1 VKYYSYFPGCSAE
14 STGRGL
20 GLSAEAIAKP
30 LDMELVEIEDWNCCG
45 STPYGSLDEEG
56 ALVVAARNLALAE
69 KMGFDLVTPC
79 SSCYVTLSKANRHLH
94 DHPALLKKVNEALAV
109 AGLEYKGTLRVRH
122 LVDVLVND
130 ITPDFI
136 AARLKKPLRGLKV
149 APYYGCQLV
158 RPDYGLDDTEQP
170 VTLDKLVAATGAEAV
185 DFPLKVRCCGGSLM
199 LSEEASTLGLIN
211 KLLRSA
217 AENGANCI
225 VTACPLCQTNLDA
238 YQSRANSVFKMN
250 YNVPV
255 LFITQLI
262 GLALGLD
269 TKSLG
274 LDANIVA
281 IPSVILGSSEA
292 TPKNP
297 SPDTRPEAKI
307 PPIPTSVNIE
317 GSVRRGSI

>member
-1 VKYYSYFPGCSAE
+1 VTKYYSYFPGCSAE

-20 GLSAEAIAKP
+20 GLSAEAIARP

-45 STPYGSLDEEG
+45 STPYGSLDEEES
-56 ALVVAARNLALAE
+56 LVVAARNLALAE
-69 KMGFDLVTPC
+69 KAGFDVVTPC

-109 AGLEYKGTLRVRH
+109 AGLEYKGSLRVRH

-130 ITPDFI
+130 VTPEVI
-136 AARLKKPLRGLKV
+136 AGRLKKPLRGLKV

-170 VTLDKLVAATGAEAV
+170 VTLDRLVAGTGAEAV

-199 LSEEASTLGLIN
+199 LSEEASSLGLVN
-211 KLLRSA
+211 KLLGSA
-217 AENGANCI
+217 ADSSAQCI

-238 YQSRANSVFKMN
+238 YQSRVNSVFKTR
-250 YNVPV
+250 YNIPV

-262 GLALGLD
+262 GVALGLD
-269 TKSLG
+269 AKTLG
-274 LDANIVA
+274 LDANIVET
-281 IPSVILGSSEA
+281 STVILRREA
-292 TPKNP
+292 TKNLGVGNAPP
-297 SPDTRPEAKI
+297 SRDPSRSLP
-307 PPIPTSVNIE
+307 
-317 GSVRRGSI
+317 